1 MYHIQLFVRFNI
13 YINFSKGYL
22 IIMNKYFTIM
32 LATVMTSLAV
42 TSSAH
47 AWFLP
52 KPTPRPTPCRGVSE
66 PAAAM
71 VALTALGLF
80 VAARRRKSV

>member
-1 MYHIQLFVRFNI
+1 MYIILFF
-13 YINFSKGYL
+13 KGYL

-47 AWFLP
+47 ATFESM
-52 KPTPRPTPCRGVSE
+52 KTRPRPQPCSE

-80 VAARRRKSV
+80 VAARRRKSA